1 MTADDVSPVETCEV
15 CIVGAGIAGLN
26 ALFVASRYLARDQ
39 KVILIDRRQRVGGM
53 WVDTYPY
60 VRLHQPHPVFTAG
73 NIKWTLDQKDR
84 GYLATK
90 PEVLDHFEH
99 CLNVIKQDVAVEEL
113 FGWEVESYD
122 ETAGLVRVTCRSS
135 DGRRRTI
142 ETKRLINAYGLRI
155 VPNDPLEIS
164 STRVHSVSPDSCD
177 VRSGEMCD
185 SDTPVWI
192 VGGGKTAMDTAHAL
206 ITRYPGREV
215 NLVAGS
221 GTFFLRRACPFPPG
235 ARRWWGG
242 TPITSIARHTAN
254 RFDGT
259 NELDVAEWY
268 RTTYGT
274 WCTPTADSYL
284 LGLLSDAENQT
295 IAEGL
300 NEVVMDHFVDA
311 VDRDGSIDLVLS
323 SGSTRAVQPGS
334 WIVNCT
340 GYVVG
345 FEHPY
350 EPYLS
355 PGGAVM
361 SIQLRSTTLHLS
373 SFAGYFLTHMLFLDT
388 LRDAG
393 LYELDLQ
400 ELTKKSK
407 AVLPYAMFA
416 LAQHNVSL
424 VAESVPSKVFGD
436 CGLDFDLWYPLPRRL
451 AATARFMLTHRRERE
466 HHRRTL
472 DTLRERFDIRCGP
485 LQRQAA
491 GPSLQAQH

>member
-1 MTADDVSPVETCEV
+1 MTADDVSPVETCDV

-73 NIKWTLDQKDR
+73 NIKWTLDQDR

-99 CLNVIKQDVAVEEL
+99 CLNVIKQDVDVEEL

-142 ETKRLINAYGLRI
+142 ETKRLINAHGFRI

-164 STRVHSVSPDSCD
+164 SARVHSVSPDSCD
-177 VRSGEMCD
+177 VRSGEMAD

-242 TPITSIARHTAN
+242 TPISSIARHTAN

-259 NELDVAEWY
+259 NEIDVAEWY

-284 LGLLSDAENQT
+284 LGVLSDAENQT
-295 IAEGL
+295 IAAGL
-300 NEVVMDHFVDA
+300 NDVVMDHFVDA
-311 VDRDGSIDLVLS
+311 VGPGRVHRPGVPQRRHQGGGAGQLDRELHRLRHAQFD
-323 SGSTRAVQPGS
+323 
-334 WIVNCT
+334 
-340 GYVVG
+340 
-345 FEHPY
+345 HPY
-350 EPYLS
+350 EPYIS

-373 SFAGYFLTHMLFLDT
+373 SFAGYFLTHMFFLDM

-400 ELTKKSK
+400 ELPKKSK
-407 AVLPYAMFA
+407 AVLPYAMFS
-416 LAQHNVSL
+416 LVQHNVSL
-424 VAESVPSKVFGD
+424 MAESVPSKVFAD

-451 AATARFMLTHRRERE
+451 AVTARFMLTHRRERE